1 MTSANPPSANGARRP
16 RRRPPISLSRR
27 SRLIV
32 GAVVALVFAVV
43 LIAPILPIGGST
55 KPCAL
60 TLLYGGKA
68 YVARAV
74 AAGDVTQKIAI
85 GVGVASGCGTT
96 PSNVSLRSLDRLSP
110 SIAVGVGADAS
121 SLYVRRGVCKN
132 ASPKTLVAC
141 LRRNR

>member
-1 MTSANPPSANGARRP
+1 MTSANLPSGNGARRP
-16 RRRPPISLSRR
+16 PRRASVPLSRR

-32 GAVVALVFAVV
+32 GALVALVFAVV
-43 LIAPILPIGGST
+43 LVAPILPIGGST

-60 TLLYGGKA
+60 TLLYGGRA

-74 AAGDVTQKIAI
+74 AGGNVTQKIAI

-96 PSNVSLRSLDRLSP
+96 PSNVSLRSIDRVSP

-121 SLYVRRGVCKN
+121 SLYVRRGVCGS
-132 ASPKTLVAC
+132 ASPKTLMAC